1 MYGIEQKAVALCR
14 ILPMAEPNLDKVA
27 KQLEE
32 TLSQLK
38 GTKDPAQRKSLLRTM
53 RRLLIEA
60 DRINLKK
67 EP

>member
-14 ILPMAEPNLDKVA
+14 ILPMAEPDFDKVS

-38 GTKDPAQRKSLLRTM
+38 GVKDPAQRKALLRTM

-60 DRINLKK
+60 DRIVIKK
-67 EP
+67 A